1 MEEMLFLALMK
12 AVLSSLVMR
21 EFSELNQVI
30 EDLARYRITG
40 RVVLK
45 IPQ

>member
-1 MEEMLFLALMK
+1 MEELIVLASIK
-12 AVLSSLVMR
+12 AVSPSLVMR

-45 IPQ
+45 IP

>member
-1 MEEMLFLALMK
+1 MEEVLYLASTK
-12 AVLSSLVMR
+12 AFSPSFVVR
-21 EFSELNQVI
+21 EFRELNQVI

-40 RVVLK
+40 RAVLK